1 MGVWCH
7 FILKQT
13 SEEVTSL
20 RLSRSISIS
29 VQYLQGLFPI
39 TIFDYKV
46 QYVHTVLNVYSEYE

>member
-13 SEEVTSL
+13 SEEVTSF
-20 RLSRSISIS
+20 RLSRSMSIS
-29 VQYLQGLFPI
+29 VQFLQGLFPL

-46 QYVHTVLNVYSEYE
+46 YILY